1 MDKIS
6 EMLTKIRNAQMAGHK
21 EVVVGF
27 SNLKFALIKI
37 LLKEGFLE
45 SAVKIQDGKNADAI
59 KIKLKYFQVS
69 NTKRTPAINGLNRV
83 SKCGQRIYVR
93 SKDIKNVKNKYG
105 IAILSTSKGIK
116 TGEESRKMGL
126 GGEYI
131 CEVW

>member
-105 IAILSTSKGIK
+105 IAILSTSKGIM